1 MTAPAE
7 GSDKPYQAATQRF
20 DRVKDGDRLPF
31 DDMLVYEG
39 PVGRFLDLAVWVA
52 KADHRDRDLT
62 DLLADEVTSE
72 DVQKGLVT
80 LAGLAVAAPAG
91 GRRRGIRR
99 RGRGRSSERAA
110 GSSTRCRARASACTA
125 PRCSPHERFG
135 AGEDE
140 DAAGRH
146 PGEGVLRAEDMSF
159 ASRVIRRLRRRKER
173 HERELRVDDMAGRA
187 AAGHLGSVWA
197 ALNGE
202 DVWR

>member
-1 MTAPAE
+1 MVTAPAK

-80 LAGLAVAAPAG
+80 LAGLAVAAPQAAVVAGSAAAVAALVRAG
-91 GRRRGIRR
+91 GRVLDALQGKSIGVYRT
-99 RGRGRSSERAA
+99 SLL
-110 GSSTRCRARASACTA
+110 
-125 PRCSPHERFG
+125 PHERFG

-140 DAAGRH
+140 GAAGRH
-146 PGEGVLRAEDMSF
+146 PGEGVLRAQDMSF
-159 ASRVIRRLRRRKER
+159 AFEVIA
-173 HERELRVDDMAGRA
+173 V
-187 AAGHLGSVWA
+187 
-197 ALNGE
+197 
-202 DVWR
+202 